1 MKIGLTREII
11 TDLEE
16 VDSVTFLAPFLEVI
30 RSENTTGPITGVAL
44 SSINKILSYNL
55 LGEWLYQKNIVLS
68 LLIIPKII
76 TALVH

>member
-55 LGEWLYQKNIVLS
+55 LGEWLYQQDTIL
-68 LLIIPKII
+68 
-76 TALVH
+76 

>member
-55 LGEWLYQKNIVLS
+55 LGEWLYQRNIVLS
-68 LLIIPKII
+68 L
-76 TALVH
+76 